1 MLADR
6 LREGGAVATNGRR
19 AFTLVE
25 LLVVIAIIGTLI
37 GLLLPAVQSA
47 RESARRSSC
56 SNNLRQQAL
65 ALMNYESAKKK
76 FPFASTY
83 SSGTATP
90 GAVPQPAPRPWKI
103 WFVEVMSYLDLAPL
117 QASLRPNEDLDG
129 PTNRPRLERVRIG
142 VQECPSNPY
151 AANCRRLNDGGQ
163 PHTGFFPWTAASGSP
178 YPNWAVACYGLSM
191 GPQGVGTIPPP
202 ADCPAG
208 YRSYC
213 MANDY
218 NYRFG
223 FFWSVPQGVP
233 GMFSGA
239 SGFQC
244 RAKDVS
250 DGLSKTLMMCEK
262 RGELVYNGGVFSVLF
277 PGVPTNMRI
286 NSPSMTFDTWADS
299 FGNMGAASHHQGGA
313 SFALGDG
320 AIVFLQESIDFV
332 VYNHLGGRAD
342 GNAASI
348 Q

>member
-1 MLADR
+1 MRFDHLLDTSPTASR
-6 LREGGAVATNGRR
+6 PR

-56 SNNLRQQAL
+56 ANNLRQQAL
-65 ALMNYESAKKK
+65 AMMGYESAKKR

-83 SSGTATP
+83 SSGTAAP
-90 GAVPQPAPRPWKI
+90 GAVPQPSPRPWKI
-103 WFVEVMSYLDLAPL
+103 WFVEVMPFLELAPL
-117 QASLRPNEDLDG
+117 HAALKPNEDLDG
-129 PTNRPRLERVRIG
+129 PTNRPKLEKLRIG
-142 VQECPSNPY
+142 VQECPSNPF
-151 AANCRRLNDGGQ
+151 AAECRRRNDGGQ
-163 PHTGFFPWTAASGSP
+163 AHTGFFPWTAASGPP

-191 GPQGVGTIPPP
+191 GPQGVGSIPPP

-213 MANDY
+213 LANDY
-218 NYRFG
+218 NHRFG
-223 FFWSVPQGVP
+223 FFWSTPPGVP

-244 RAKDVS
+244 RIKDVP
-250 DGLSKTLMMCEK
+250 DGLSKTLMLCEK

-299 FGNMGAASHHQGGA
+299 FGNMGAASHHPGGA
-313 SFALGDG
+313 AFALGDG
-320 AIVFLQESIDFV
+320 AVVFLEDSIDFV
-332 VYNHLGGRAD
+332 AYNHLGGRAD
-342 GNAASI
+342 GNATSI
-348 Q
+348 P